1 MPLPKRNYSKPDRSE
16 KKFGS
21 SFKKTGR
28 GFDSAKPRSDNAKP
42 YFKKRSEGDSF
53 NKDSNDRRKP
63 YGDKGGDSKRPYVK
77 RSEDA
82 GFGEKREY
90 KKPYGDKGGDGK
102 RPYVKRGEG
111 TGFGEKREY
120 KKPYVKRREGAGFGE
135 KREYK
140 KPYGD
145 KGGDGK
151 RPYVKRGEGTGFGEK
166 REYKKPY
173 GDKGGDGKRPYVKRS
188 EGTGFGEKREYKKP
202 YVKRSEGAGFG
213 EKREYKKPY
222 GDKGGDGKRPYVKR
236 GEGTGFG
243 EKREYK
249 KPYGDKGGDGKRPY
263 EKRDEGKRYG
273 DRKFSGKKFEKRPY
287 SKNKQEIEETSID
300 GEIRLNR
307 YISNAGICSR
317 RDADDLITAG
327 LVSVNGTIVTEMGY
341 KVKADDDVRYNG
353 QRLSV
358 EKKIYILLNK
368 PKDTITTS
376 DDPEGRKTVMDLFEK
391 KLGQR
396 IYPVG
401 RLDRNTTGVLFLTN
415 DGEFAQRLTHP
426 KYGISKVYKATLD
439 KVLQK
444 SDAWQIANGVE
455 LEDGFIK
462 PDAIAFPEP
471 ENKNVIGL
479 QIHSG
484 RNRVIHRIFESLGYI
499 VEKLDRTAY
508 ADLTKTRLKRGEWRE
523 LEEKELKTLKRSLGM
538 R

>member
-82 GFGEKREY
+82 
-90 KKPYGDKGGDGK
+90 
-102 RPYVKRGEG
+102 
-111 TGFGEKREY
+111 
-120 KKPYVKRREGAGFGE
+120 
-135 KREYK
+135 
-140 KPYGD
+140 
-145 KGGDGK
+145 
-151 RPYVKRGEGTGFGEK
+151 GFGEK